1 MEFFDDIITYE
12 GFKNDIGN
20 GNEQYNFE
28 MEEDPVDKFLNSDAF
43 LDKHFKMEANVFKN
57 ENSEIH
63 THEDVSNF

>member
-12 GFKNDIGN
+12 GFKNDT
-20 GNEQYNFE
+20 GNEN
-28 MEEDPVDKFLNSDAF
+28 
-43 LDKHFKMEANVFKN
+43 KHFKIEANVFKN